1 MMAGKGER
9 MIASA
14 KAERIMLDFGH
25 LTGLD
30 GQASQ
35 SRRYLWTDAFA
46 VCCYLELFCQ
56 RGNELYRELGLRLV
70 EQVHHTLGRHR
81 PDDPRQGWIS
91 GLDNEEGERHPTI
104 GGLRIGKSQNERGPA
119 EPFDDRLEWDRDGQY
134 YHYLTKWMHALN
146 CVSRVTGDPAYWRWA
161 MDLARAAHRSFR
173 YGKERMYWK
182 MSIDLSR
189 PLVASMG
196 QHDPLD
202 GYVTY
207 CELEA
212 AGKDLEDSPSL
223 DLKEEI
229 SEMAGICRKISLPTS
244 DPLGIGGLLFDGS
257 RIAQLMMKGSA
268 IDGGLLERVLGSA
281 LVGLE
286 AYASIRDLDR
296 RAEHRLAFRELG
308 LSIGLSA
315 VEEMVGCREEQP
327 NYFKHGKLNNY
338 LDSLFELLPLRE
350 KIEEFWQEERNQQ
363 ASTWRDHQEI
373 NMVTLACSLAPG
385 QFLLI

>member
-1 MMAGKGER
+1 
-9 MIASA
+9 
-14 KAERIMLDFGH
+14 MLDFCR

-46 VCCYLELFCQ
+46 VCCYLELFC
-56 RGNELYRELGLRLV
+56 RTGNEVYRDLGLRLTD
-70 EQVHHTLGRHR
+70 QVHHTLGRHR

-91 GLDNEEGERHPTI
+91 GLDDEEGERHPTT
-104 GGLRIGKSQNERGPA
+104 GGLRIGKGLKERGPA
-119 EPFDDRLEWDRDGQY
+119 EPIDDRLEWDRDGQY
-134 YHYLTKWMHALN
+134 YHYLTKWMHALR
-146 CVSRVTGDPAYWRWA
+146 CVFRVTGDPVYWRWA
-161 MDLARAAHRSFR
+161 MELAMSAHRSFT

-212 AGKDLEDSPSL
+212 AGNDFHNAPSL

-229 SEMAGICRKISLPTS
+229 SEMAGICQEISLPTS

-257 RIAQLMMKGSA
+257 RIAQLMMVGFAK
-268 IDGGLLERVLGSA
+268 DRPLLERVLGSA
-281 LVGLE
+281 LIGLD
-286 AYASIRDLDR
+286 AYASMRDLDR
-296 RAEHRLAFRELG
+296 PAGHRLAFRELG

-315 VEEMVGCREEQP
+315 VEEMVRCREEQP
-327 NYFKHGKLNNY
+327 NYFKQGNLNNY
-338 LDSLFELLPLRE
+338 LDSLFEFLPLRE
-350 KIEEFWQEERNQQ
+350 TIEEFWQEERNQQ

>member
-1 MMAGKGER
+1 MAGNGDRIKAR
-9 MIASA
+9 A

-30 GQASQ
+30 GQANQ

-56 RGNELYRELGLRLV
+56 TENELYRDLVLRLV
-70 EQVHHTLGRHR
+70 DQVHHTLGRHR

-91 GLDNEEGERHPTI
+91 GLEDEEGERHPTI
-104 GGLRIGKSQNERGPA
+104 GGLRIGKSQNERCSA

-212 AGKDLEDSPSL
+212 GGEDFHNAPSI

-257 RIAQLMMKGSA
+257 RIAQLMMLGSA
-268 IDGGLLERVLGSA
+268 IDGSLLERVLGSA

-286 AYASIRDLDR
+286 AYASMRDLDR
-296 RAEHRLAFRELG
+296 PAGHRLAFRELG

-315 VEEMVGCREEQP
+315 VEEMVGCREERPDLFTP
-327 NYFKHGKLNNY
+327 NKLNNY

-363 ASTWRDHQEI
+363 ASTWGDHQEI

>member
-1 MMAGKGER
+1 
-9 MIASA
+9 
-14 KAERIMLDFGH
+14 MLDFCR

-46 VCCYLELFCQ
+46 VCCYLELFC
-56 RGNELYRELGLRLV
+56 RTGNEVYRDLGLRLTD
-70 EQVHHTLGRHR
+70 QVHHTLGRHR
-81 PDDPRQGWIS
+81 SDDTRQGWIS
-91 GLDNEEGERHPTI
+91 SLDEVKGERHPTI
-104 GGLRIGKSQNERGPA
+104 GGLRIGKSLREREPA
-119 EPFDDRLEWDRDGQY
+119 EPIDDRLEWDRDGQY
-134 YHYLTKWMHALN
+134 YHYLTKWMHALR
-146 CVSRVTGDPAYWRWA
+146 CVFRVTGDPVYWRWA
-161 MDLARAAHRSFR
+161 MELARSAHRSFT

-212 AGKDLEDSPSL
+212 AGKDLGDSL
-223 DLKEEI
+223 TFDLKVEI
-229 SEMAGICRKISLPTS
+229 SELARICQKISLPTS

-257 RIAQLMMKGSA
+257 RIAQLMMVGFAK
-268 IDGGLLERVLGSA
+268 DRPLLERVLGSA
-281 LVGLE
+281 LIGLE
-286 AYASIRDLDR
+286 AYVRSGDLDQP
-296 RAEHRLAFRELG
+296 AEHRLAFRELG

-315 VEEMVGCREEQP
+315 VEEVIGWREERP
-327 NYFKHGKLNNY
+327 DLFSPGVLNNY
-338 LDSLFELLPLRE
+338 VDSLFEFLPLGE
-350 KIEEFWQEERNQQ
+350 KIGEFWQDERNQQ
-363 ASTWRDHQEI
+363 ASTWMDHQEI
-373 NMVTLACSLAPG
+373 NMATLACGLASG